1 MALGALVPAA
11 LGFGGDLAAGG
22 ANFFGQKKVN
32 KNNLKIAR
40 EQMAF
45 QERMSNTAFQRSMH
59 DMSEAGL
66 NPILSSRLGGASTPG
81 GASATMQ
88 NEVGPAVSSALDFR
102 RSVAEIKNLNAQ
114 NDKIRADTDYIRMM
128 RDVAEQDVHIKSST
142 ARNIDA
148 QTPGLEAEADI
159 DRGSFGKVMRYMQRL
174 NPLNVLKGWRS

>member
-1 MALGALVPAA
+1 MALGTVLPAA
-11 LGFGGDLAAGG
+11 LGFGGDIAAGAAG
-22 ANFFGQKKVN
+22 FFGQSKTNKK
-32 KNNLKIAR
+32 NLKIAR

-45 QERMSNTAFQRSMH
+45 QERMSNTAYQRSMH

-66 NPILSSRLGGASTPG
+66 NPILAARVGGASTPM

-128 RDVAEQDVHIKSST
+128 RDVAAQDVNIKSAT
-142 ARNIDA
+142 ARNVSA
-148 QTPGLEAEADI
+148 QTAGLEAEAEI
-159 DRGSFGKVMRYMQRL
+159 DQTAYGKIMRYLQRL
-174 NPLNVLKGWRS
+174 NPLNVLKGWK